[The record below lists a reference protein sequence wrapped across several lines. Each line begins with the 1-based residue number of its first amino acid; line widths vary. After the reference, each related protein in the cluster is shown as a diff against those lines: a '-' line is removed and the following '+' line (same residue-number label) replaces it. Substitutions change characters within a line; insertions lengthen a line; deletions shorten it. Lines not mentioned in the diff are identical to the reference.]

1 MILFGILHQLRGISM
16 PPYLK
21 WQNGIL
27 INLKA
32 DIKEISYMVRE
43 ISDKNKKG
51 WVEDSSYRLFAL
63 GAADFTNDDNRRVL
77 MRSYL
82 AGLITQYGTQL
93 LPGRVSLI
101 PFCHIAGLGGDRVH
115 REGEG
120 RLSDF
125 LFGVFVTVGK
135 SR

>member
-1 MILFGILHQLRGISM
+1 
-16 PPYLK
+16 
-21 WQNGIL
+21 
-27 INLKA
+27 
-32 DIKEISYMVRE
+32 MVRE
-43 ISDKNKKG
+43 ISGKNKKG

-63 GAADFTNDDNRRVL
+63 GAADFTNDDNRKVL

-82 AGLITQYGTQL
+82 ARFITRYRTQL
-93 LPGRVSLI
+93 LPERVSII

-125 LFGVFVTVGK
+125 LFSVFVAVGK